1 MRNLSVD
8 ERKLLIIQGF
18 DILAASLAGI
28 FVTVFFFAHGDLRV
42 TTLYNIA
49 AFASMTFFLGSSGLL
64 LRYFSSG
71 TLMKVSLVAG
81 SLFYLLLFFLK
92 DQSISYVIPLGIL
105 SGFSGGIFWATY
117 NLNQYILSHS
127 GNRISYFG
135 WGGAIFNLANG
146 MGPALGGLIITVVS
160 KTSLGVMNGYL
171 MLFFLVALINGIT
184 ICIIG
189 KLPSHDDLQFSYHHI
204 WQNRRSK
211 RWKLVLGQNA
221 ALGLYDV
228 AIGTVTGI
236 LLYVILKNE
245 AVLGLVLTTASLF
258 GMVAS
263 LYAIPLLKKHPSA
276 FWIGSIGSAVS
287 IILFALYQSPMGVWL
302 FIIISGFTAPM
313 LSNKLSTVY
322 FGALDEAKGGWQQKY
337 HLLLER
343 DIVLGIFR
351 TMSYIGLF
359 VLLGFGSEI
368 QLAKSWL
375 LLLPIMPILIG
386 FLIKKSI
393 TSQNDVLDTTS

>member
-1 MRNLSVD
+1 MKVMKNLSRD

-49 AFASMTFFLGSSGLL
+49 AFASMTFFFGSSGLL

-92 DQSISYVIPLGIL
+92 ENSISYIIPLGIL

-117 NLNQYILSHS
+117 NLNQYILTHS
-127 GNRISYFG
+127 GNRVSYFG

-146 MGPALGGLIITVVS
+146 LGPAVGGLIITLVS
-160 KTSLGVMNGYL
+160 KTSLGIMNGYL
-171 MLFFLVALINGIT
+171 VLFFLVALINGIT
-184 ICIIG
+184 IFIIG
-189 KLPSHDDLQFSYHHI
+189 KLPYHGDLQFSYHHI
-204 WQNRRSK
+204 WQNRRSN

-245 AVLGLVLTTASLF
+245 AVLGFVLTMASLF

-287 IILFALYQSPMGVWL
+287 IIIFALFQSPIGVWL
-302 FIIISGFTAPM
+302 YIAISGFTVPM
-313 LSNKLSTVY
+313 LTNKLSTAY
-322 FGALDEAKGGWQQKY
+322 FHAIDEAEGNWQQKY
-337 HLLLER
+337 HFLLER

-351 TMSYIGLF
+351 TTSYIGLF
-359 VLLGFGSEI
+359 ILLGFGSEI

-375 LLLPIMPILIG
+375 FFLPIMPILIG
-386 FLIKKSI
+386 FLVKKSI
-393 TSQNDVLDTTS
+393 AA